1 MKRTMKQFYTF
12 LLTFFVAFS
21 ATAQDTNWVQTFTFD
36 DITKRRGVYEFPSPN
51 EQYRKV
57 LMYKTLK
64 CDPATTQDGFDCG
77 EWDYLTYT
85 FVYDNTGVLDSNEA
99 THRKYLAGGN
109 DFETIQTHT
118 TPMHDVYQWSQK
130 DRVINSVTNE
140 TTYDFANGA
149 TTSSNVIASDE
160 KVARFQYLIPSTDL
174 ISSGMTADTIDRLT
188 FDLTSLGSELNHFT
202 VRMRNYAPN
211 SLDEFQWFNMDK
223 VFEQDVVFT
232 STGLNTINLTEP
244 FEWNGTHNLLVEIS
258 FTNEAAGSA
267 YTLQAES
274 QANSNAWYAGGDDGY
289 VMFEEDRNRIE
300 VPLSSYDFE
309 DEITVSFWL
318 YGDPDKLPSNTS
330 IFEAHDFNN
339 VRALNCHLP
348 WSNGSVYWDAGEG
361 AGYDRIQKAANT
373 IDLEGKWNHW
383 AFTKNTATGQ
393 MNIYLNGS
401 LWQSGNDKNR
411 SLGVL
416 KRLMIGSGVN
426 SYPYYGKLDEFR
438 VWKKELDQSTIEEW
452 MHKDVTAAHPDYS
465 DMAIYFKFN
474 HGYNLVNEA
483 PSGLVG
489 YWHGAPKVETYP
501 GWEIFRNATQTN
513 VVPRL
518 IIAQGDYD
526 DTITTTLMHDTVNQP
541 LFSVIEYGVVGN
553 AAEAINGT
561 YVRPD
566 GYSYVYNPNGS
577 KIDSTYFAGNTT
589 WTNGDLNFYLP
600 PYEVIDRYE
609 IGRFITPY
617 GIGLS
622 LGPNGFTWIY
632 DVTDYAHLLR
642 DSVDISSGNQQEL
655 LDLKFAFIDGTPPAN
670 VVELNRPWGQ
680 SRSIRYSALDN
691 DEQLAPVD
699 VDVNPQAK
707 RFKVISRMTGHG
719 HNSNDGNY
727 PHCCEWKDNTHFLY
741 VNGQYATDWHIWQDF
756 QCAYNPVYPQGG
768 TWPGAREGW
777 CPGDLVKNFEYD
789 ITDMV
794 SGNSFELDYDITNV
808 PANNQGMGNGN
819 YVVATHVIQYDE
831 PAYSMDAEVYDVL
844 SPSSR
849 GYYSRFNPACQSPKI
864 VLRNTGS
871 TELTSAKIR
880 YEVSGGLPKTYTWEG
895 ELGFLETEEVELPFQ
910 DGAFYLGDGTNRF
923 TATIVEVNGGADQY
937 AANNAFTSRYE
948 LPPIYEG
955 DIIIQLSTNNVPA
968 QNELK
973 IYDAAGNEVFERDNM
988 TANTLYRDTLRLD
1001 TGCYRLELTDSGHDG
1016 LSYWANP
1023 NQGNGLLRIWRGTGN
1038 GILQSFEPEFGNKLD
1053 FAFAIDA
1060 MTIDTIWSEVNGFPV
1075 AIIGGD
1081 TFEVNGD
1088 DLYPLSVEK
1097 TEDFNL
1103 NVYPNPNNGSFY
1115 VEMIGYT
1122 GKVEIEIMDL
1132 SGKRVYQ
1139 ETVGSMQGMAKSFD
1153 LNLTSGIY
1161 LLKLNGPQ
1169 LNETRRVVIH

>member
-1 MKRTMKQFYTF
+1 M
-12 LLTFFVAFS
+12 
-21 ATAQDTNWVQTFTFD
+21 
-36 DITKRRGVYEFPSPN
+36 
-51 EQYRKV
+51 
-57 LMYKTLK
+57 
-64 CDPATTQDGFDCG
+64 
-77 EWDYLTYT
+77 
-85 FVYDNTGVLDSNEA
+85 
-99 THRKYLAGGN
+99 
-109 DFETIQTHT
+109 
-118 TPMHDVYQWSQK
+118 
-130 DRVINSVTNE
+130 
-140 TTYDFANGA
+140 
-149 TTSSNVIASDE
+149 
-160 KVARFQYLIPSTDL
+160 
-174 ISSGMTADTIDRLT
+174 
-188 FDLTSLGSELNHFT
+188 
-202 VRMRNYAPN
+202 
-211 SLDEFQWFNMDK
+211 
-223 VFEQDVVFT
+223 
-232 STGLNTINLTEP
+232 
-244 FEWNGTHNLLVEIS
+244 
-258 FTNEAAGSA
+258 
-267 YTLQAES
+267 
-274 QANSNAWYAGGDDGY
+274 
-289 VMFEEDRNRIE
+289 
-300 VPLSSYDFE
+300 
-309 DEITVSFWL
+309 
-318 YGDPDKLPSNTS
+318 
-330 IFEAHDFNN
+330 
-339 VRALNCHLP
+339 
-348 WSNGSVYWDAGEG
+348 
-361 AGYDRIQKAANT
+361 
-373 IDLEGKWNHW
+373 
-383 AFTKNTATGQ
+383 
-393 MNIYLNGS
+393 
-401 LWQSGNDKNR
+401 
-411 SLGVL
+411 
-416 KRLMIGSGVN
+416 
-426 SYPYYGKLDEFR
+426 
-438 VWKKELDQSTIEEW
+438 
-452 MHKDVTAAHPDYS
+452 
-465 DMAIYFKFN
+465 
-474 HGYNLVNEA
+474 
-483 PSGLVG
+483 
-489 YWHGAPKVETYP
+489 
-501 GWEIFRNATQTN
+501 
-513 VVPRL
+513 
-518 IIAQGDYD
+518 
-526 DTITTTLMHDTVNQP
+526 
-541 LFSVIEYGVVGN
+541 
-553 AAEAINGT
+553 
-561 YVRPD
+561 
-566 GYSYVYNPNGS
+566 
-577 KIDSTYFAGNTT
+577 
-589 WTNGDLNFYLP
+589 
-600 PYEVIDRYE
+600 
-609 IGRFITPY
+609 
-617 GIGLS
+617 
-622 LGPNGFTWIY
+622 
-632 DVTDYAHLLR
+632 
-642 DSVDISSGNQQEL
+642 
-655 LDLKFAFIDGTPPAN
+655 
-670 VVELNRPWGQ
+670 
-680 SRSIRYSALDN
+680 
-691 DEQLAPVD
+691 
-699 VDVNPQAK
+699 
-707 RFKVISRMTGHG
+707 
-719 HNSNDGNY
+719 
-727 PHCCEWKDNTHFLY
+727 
-741 VNGQYATDWHIWQDF
+741 
-756 QCAYNPVYPQGG
+756 
-768 TWPGAREGW
+768 
-777 CPGDLVKNFEYD
+777 
-789 ITDMV
+789 
-794 SGNSFELDYDITNV
+794 

-1139 ETVGSMQGMAKSFD
+1139 ETTGSMQGMAKSFD